1 MKNSFILLIE
11 IIILTLLVYVKYIN
25 EGFSSV
31 ISQHISISAL
41 INFIVFV
48 IFVDFIRQILN
59 YSYTKRKSR
68 FTGQKDNFQFGINNI
83 AKVLVGLGTIV
94 TLFAV
99 FGIDVLTLLT
109 SLSIVAA
116 AVAII
121 TKDYI
126 SDFIVGLYFSFSGD
140 FEIND
145 FVQLGEQKGKIIELQ
160 LLKTKI
166 LNDDDDVVIIPNS
179 KVYNNDIINYTKRD
193 IRSMS
198 IDFQID
204 IKAVKNIESL
214 EEELKDALVDFEEFI
229 EANSFN
235 MRIVNMRK
243 DYIDLKFQY
252 TLKKVDREL
261 QRQIRKNTVRQV
273 FNFISEKSV
282 I

>member
-41 INFIVFV
+41 INFIIFV
-48 IFVDFIRQILN
+48 IFVDFIRRILN

-68 FTGQKDNFQFGINNI
+68 FSGQKDNFQFGINNI

>member
-41 INFIVFV
+41 INFIIFV
-48 IFVDFIRQILN
+48 IFVDFIRRILN

-68 FTGQKDNFQFGINNI
+68 FSGQKDNFQFGINNI

-273 FNFISEKSV
+273 FNFISEKS
-282 I
+282 II

>member
-48 IFVDFIRQILN
+48 IFVDFIRRILN